1 MEKLLSSQRFETFLA
16 RLYSDRGFR
25 ERFLAA
31 PESVATEAG
40 LDDHEQ
46 RAAVDIDRVGLLMA
60 ARSYELKRAGRAR
73 RGRIRYFAMAA
84 AEALARALTG

>member
-16 RLYSDRGFR
+16 RLYVDRGFR

-40 LDDHEQ
+40 LDDHER
-46 RAAVDIDRVGLLMA
+46 RAAVDIDTAGLLLA
-60 ARSYELKRAGRAR
+60 ARSYELKRAGRHAR
-73 RGRIRYFAMAA
+73 RGFAIWRW
-84 AEALARALTG
+84 LLPKRSRVV